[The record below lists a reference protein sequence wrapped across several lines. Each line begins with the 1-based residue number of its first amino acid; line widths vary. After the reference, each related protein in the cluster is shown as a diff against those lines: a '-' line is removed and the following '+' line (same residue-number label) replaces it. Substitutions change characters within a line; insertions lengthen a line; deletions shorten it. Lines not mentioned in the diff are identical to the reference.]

1 MDMKK
6 EDISVI
12 INVKLEDF
20 LITFRQSPDNY
31 EWTEMLTTDIN
42 PGHFDADRRPRTF
55 MSFENHEL
63 DSIIKALTA
72 YRDAVNMLE

>member
-1 MDMKK
+1 MKK

-20 LITFRQSPDNY
+20 FVTFRQSPDNY
-31 EWTEMLTTDIN
+31 DYTEMLTTDICSS
-42 PGHFDADRRPRTF
+42 HLTADRRPRTF
-55 MSFENHEL
+55 MTFENHEL

-72 YRDAVNMLE
+72 YRDTVNILK